1 MCGCC
6 RICPGFDLH
15 SEPSRDGI
23 RVKGFKPCM
32 EENGAQKIEGLIND
46 AFNLTYGRCISFMN
60 LLKDQVMKLAHQ
72 LISAARV

>member
-1 MCGCC
+1 
-6 RICPGFDLH
+6 
-15 SEPSRDGI
+15 
-23 RVKGFKPCM
+23 M